1 MLFIAAS
8 RRTAQRRA
16 NWGCADKRTW
26 ARARQA
32 RCRVSNRRTC
42 YCRNNIRRNNLAR
55 CRRRAFSQPLAEHI
69 GKTTFSRSKN
79 RVALASVNRAS
90 SRRLEEFFKDETV
103 REVMVNGGCEVWVE
117 RNGKLERVDTISEA
131 DTRSFIERT
140 LLPLGRRIDI
150 TSPVVDARLTDGS
163 RLCAVI
169 PPIAVDGSCVS
180 IRRFSVDRI
189 TLNDFA
195 DRHVGEILQQLVFDR
210 RNLLISGAASAGKTT
225 LLNSLCDFL
234 TPNERVVTIEDIA
247 ELKLAHPHVVRL
259 EARPLSPDGNLEIS
273 TRSLVRTALR
283 LRPDRL
289 IIGEVRGAETL
300 DMLSAMNTGH
310 DGSMSTIHANSARDA
325 LRRVESLVMQYAT
338 NWSRDVVRDH
348 VAASIN
354 AIVHVARHIDGSRFI
369 QQILLIEQ
377 NQLRVVVADGRI
389 VDEVLQ

>member
-1 MLFIAAS
+1 M
-8 RRTAQRRA
+8 
-16 NWGCADKRTW
+16 
-26 ARARQA
+26 
-32 RCRVSNRRTC
+32 
-42 YCRNNIRRNNLAR
+42 
-55 CRRRAFSQPLAEHI
+55 
-69 GKTTFSRSKN
+69 
-79 RVALASVNRAS
+79 NRAAIVSVSKVS
-90 SRRLEEFFKDETV
+90 SRRLEEFFKDESV

-117 RNGKLERVDTISEA
+117 RNSKLEHVGTISET

-150 TSPVVDARLTDGS
+150 TSPVVDARLNDGS

-169 PPIAVDGSCVS
+169 PPIAVDGTCVS
-180 IRRFSVDRI
+180 IRRFSVDCI
-189 TLNDFA
+189 TLSDFA
-195 DRHVGEILQQLVFDR
+195 DREISEILQQLIFDR
-210 RNLLISGAASAGKTT
+210 RNILISGAASAGKTT

-234 TPNERVVTIEDIA
+234 APNERVVTIEDVA
-247 ELKLAHPHVVRL
+247 ELKLAHRHVVRL

-325 LRRVESLVMQYAT
+325 LRRVESLVMQHAT

-348 VAASIN
+348 VTASIN

-369 QQILLIEQ
+369 QQVLLIEQ
-377 NQLRVVVADGRI
+377 SQLRVIVADGRI
-389 VDEVLQ
+389 TDEILQ

>member
-1 MLFIAAS
+1 M
-8 RRTAQRRA
+8 
-16 NWGCADKRTW
+16 
-26 ARARQA
+26 
-32 RCRVSNRRTC
+32 
-42 YCRNNIRRNNLAR
+42 
-55 CRRRAFSQPLAEHI
+55 
-69 GKTTFSRSKN
+69 
-79 RVALASVNRAS
+79 NRAAIVSVSKVS
-90 SRRLEEFFKDETV
+90 SRRLEEFFKDESV

-117 RNGKLERVDTISEA
+117 RNGKLEHVGIISET

-150 TSPVVDARLTDGS
+150 TSPVVDARLNDGS

-169 PPIAVDGSCVS
+169 PPIAVDGTCVS
-180 IRRFSVDRI
+180 IRRFSVDCI
-189 TLNDFA
+189 TLSDFA
-195 DRHVGEILQQLVFDR
+195 DREISEILQQLIFDR
-210 RNLLISGAASAGKTT
+210 RNILISGAASAGKTT

-234 TPNERVVTIEDIA
+234 APNERVVTIEDVA
-247 ELKLAHPHVVRL
+247 ELKLAHRHVVRL

-325 LRRVESLVMQYAT
+325 LRRVESLVMQHAT

-369 QQILLIEQ
+369 QQVLLIEQ
-377 NQLRVVVADGRI
+377 SQLRVIVADGRI
-389 VDEVLQ
+389 TDEILQ

>member
-1 MLFIAAS
+1 MS
-8 RRTAQRRA
+8 
-16 NWGCADKRTW
+16 
-26 ARARQA
+26 
-32 RCRVSNRRTC
+32 
-42 YCRNNIRRNNLAR
+42 
-55 CRRRAFSQPLAEHI
+55 
-69 GKTTFSRSKN
+69 
-79 RVALASVNRAS
+79 RVALAGVNRAS

-234 TPNERVVTIEDIA
+234 APNERVVTIEDIA

-259 EARPLSPDGNLEIS
+259 EARPLSPDGNLEVS

-325 LRRVESLVMQYAT
+325 LRRVESLVMQHAT

-348 VAASIN
+348 VAASIK

>member
-1 MLFIAAS
+1 MS
-8 RRTAQRRA
+8 
-16 NWGCADKRTW
+16 
-26 ARARQA
+26 
-32 RCRVSNRRTC
+32 
-42 YCRNNIRRNNLAR
+42 
-55 CRRRAFSQPLAEHI
+55 
-69 GKTTFSRSKN
+69 

-169 PPIAVDGSCVS
+169 PPIAVDGSCIS

-195 DRHVGEILQQLVFDR
+195 DRQVGEILQQLVFDR

-234 TPNERVVTIEDIA
+234 APNERVVTIEDIA

-259 EARPLSPDGNLEIS
+259 EARPLSPDGNLGVS

-325 LRRVESLVMQYAT
+325 LRRVESLVMQHAT
-338 NWSRDVVRDH
+338 NWSQDVVRDH

-377 NQLRVVVADGRI
+377 YQLRVVVADGRI

>member
-1 MLFIAAS
+1 MS
-8 RRTAQRRA
+8 
-16 NWGCADKRTW
+16 
-26 ARARQA
+26 
-32 RCRVSNRRTC
+32 
-42 YCRNNIRRNNLAR
+42 
-55 CRRRAFSQPLAEHI
+55 
-69 GKTTFSRSKN
+69 

-169 PPIAVDGSCVS
+169 PPIAVDGSCIS

-195 DRHVGEILQQLVFDR
+195 DRQVGEILQQLVFDR

-234 TPNERVVTIEDIA
+234 APNERVVTIEDIA

-259 EARPLSPDGNLEIS
+259 EARPLSPDGNLGVS

-325 LRRVESLVMQYAT
+325 LRRVESLVMQHAT
-338 NWSRDVVRDH
+338 NWSRDVVHDH

>member
-1 MLFIAAS
+1 
-8 RRTAQRRA
+8 
-16 NWGCADKRTW
+16 
-26 ARARQA
+26 
-32 RCRVSNRRTC
+32 
-42 YCRNNIRRNNLAR
+42 
-55 CRRRAFSQPLAEHI
+55 
-69 GKTTFSRSKN
+69 
-79 RVALASVNRAS
+79 
-90 SRRLEEFFKDETV
+90 
-103 REVMVNGGCEVWVE
+103 VMVNGGCEVWIE

-195 DRHVGEILQQLVFDR
+195 DRHIGEILQQLVFDR

-225 LLNSLCDFL
+225 LLNTLCDFL
-234 TPNERVVTIEDIA
+234 APNERVVTIEDIA

-259 EARPLSPDGNLEIS
+259 EARPLSPDGNLEVS

-310 DGSMSTIHANSARDA
+310 DGSISTIHANSARDA
-325 LRRVESLVMQYAT
+325 LRRVESLVMQHAT

-348 VAASIN
+348 VAASIK

-377 NQLRVVVADGRI
+377 NQLRVVVADGRV

>member
-1 MLFIAAS
+1 M
-8 RRTAQRRA
+8 
-16 NWGCADKRTW
+16 
-26 ARARQA
+26 
-32 RCRVSNRRTC
+32 
-42 YCRNNIRRNNLAR
+42 
-55 CRRRAFSQPLAEHI
+55 
-69 GKTTFSRSKN
+69 
-79 RVALASVNRAS
+79 NRAAIVGVSKVS

-117 RNGKLERVDTISEA
+117 RNGQLEHVDTIGET

-150 TSPVVDARLTDGS
+150 TSPVVDARLADGS

-169 PPIAVDGSCVS
+169 PPIAVDGTCVS
-180 IRRFSVDRI
+180 IRRFSVDCI
-189 TLNDFA
+189 TLGDFA
-195 DRHVGEILQQLVFDR
+195 DRHIAEILQQLIFDR
-210 RNLLISGAASAGKTT
+210 RNILISGAASAGKTT

-234 TPNERVVTIEDIA
+234 APNERVVTIEDVA
-247 ELKLAHPHVVRL
+247 ELKLAHRHVVRL

-325 LRRVESLVMQYAT
+325 LRRVESLVMQHAT

-369 QQILLIEQ
+369 QQVLLIEQ
-377 NQLRVVVADGRI
+377 NQLRVIVADGRMT
-389 VDEVLQ
+389 DEILQ

>member
-1 MLFIAAS
+1 M
-8 RRTAQRRA
+8 
-16 NWGCADKRTW
+16 
-26 ARARQA
+26 
-32 RCRVSNRRTC
+32 
-42 YCRNNIRRNNLAR
+42 
-55 CRRRAFSQPLAEHI
+55 
-69 GKTTFSRSKN
+69 
-79 RVALASVNRAS
+79 NRAAIVSVSKVS
-90 SRRLEEFFKDETV
+90 SRRLEEFFKDESV

-117 RNGKLERVDTISEA
+117 RNSKLEHVGTISET

-150 TSPVVDARLTDGS
+150 TSPVVDARLNDGS

-169 PPIAVDGSCVS
+169 PPIAVDGTCVS
-180 IRRFSVDRI
+180 IRRFSVDCI
-189 TLNDFA
+189 TLSDFA
-195 DRHVGEILQQLVFDR
+195 DREISEILQQLIFDR
-210 RNLLISGAASAGKTT
+210 RNILISGAASAGKTT

-234 TPNERVVTIEDIA
+234 APNERVVTIEDVA
-247 ELKLAHPHVVRL
+247 ELKLAHRHVVRL

-325 LRRVESLVMQYAT
+325 LRRVESLVMQHAT

-369 QQILLIEQ
+369 QQVLLIEQ
-377 NQLRVVVADGRI
+377 SQLRVIVADGRI
-389 VDEVLQ
+389 TDEILQ

>member
-1 MLFIAAS
+1 M
-8 RRTAQRRA
+8 
-16 NWGCADKRTW
+16 
-26 ARARQA
+26 
-32 RCRVSNRRTC
+32 
-42 YCRNNIRRNNLAR
+42 
-55 CRRRAFSQPLAEHI
+55 
-69 GKTTFSRSKN
+69 N

-325 LRRVESLVMQYAT
+325 LRRVESLVMQHAT
-338 NWSRDVVRDH
+338 NWSQDVVRDH

-377 NQLRVVVADGRI
+377 NQLRVIVADGRI

>member
-1 MLFIAAS
+1 MS
-8 RRTAQRRA
+8 
-16 NWGCADKRTW
+16 
-26 ARARQA
+26 
-32 RCRVSNRRTC
+32 
-42 YCRNNIRRNNLAR
+42 
-55 CRRRAFSQPLAEHI
+55 
-69 GKTTFSRSKN
+69 

-131 DTRSFIERT
+131 DTRSCFERT
-140 LLPLGRRIDI
+140 HFPLGRRIDI
-150 TSPVVDARLTDGS
+150 TSPVFDARLTDGS

-325 LRRVESLVMQYAT
+325 LRRVESLVMQHAT

-389 VDEVLQ
+389 VDEILQ

>member
-1 MLFIAAS
+1 MS
-8 RRTAQRRA
+8 
-16 NWGCADKRTW
+16 
-26 ARARQA
+26 
-32 RCRVSNRRTC
+32 
-42 YCRNNIRRNNLAR
+42 
-55 CRRRAFSQPLAEHI
+55 
-69 GKTTFSRSKN
+69 

-169 PPIAVDGSCVS
+169 PPIAVDGSCIS

-195 DRHVGEILQQLVFDR
+195 DRQVGEILQQLVFDR

-234 TPNERVVTIEDIA
+234 APNERVVTIEDIA

-325 LRRVESLVMQYAT
+325 LRRVESLVMQHAT
-338 NWSRDVVRDH
+338 NWSQDVVRDH

-377 NQLRVVVADGRI
+377 YQLRVVVADGRI

>member
-1 MLFIAAS
+1 MS
-8 RRTAQRRA
+8 
-16 NWGCADKRTW
+16 
-26 ARARQA
+26 
-32 RCRVSNRRTC
+32 
-42 YCRNNIRRNNLAR
+42 
-55 CRRRAFSQPLAEHI
+55 
-69 GKTTFSRSKN
+69 

-169 PPIAVDGSCVS
+169 PPIAVDGSCIS
-180 IRRFSVDRI
+180 IRRFSIDRI

-195 DRHVGEILQQLVFDR
+195 DRQVGEILQQLVFDR

-234 TPNERVVTIEDIA
+234 APNERVVTIEDIA

-259 EARPLSPDGNLEIS
+259 EARPLSPDGNLEVS

-325 LRRVESLVMQYAT
+325 LRRVESLVMQHAT
-338 NWSRDVVRDH
+338 NWSQDVVRDH

>member
-1 MLFIAAS
+1 M
-8 RRTAQRRA
+8 
-16 NWGCADKRTW
+16 
-26 ARARQA
+26 
-32 RCRVSNRRTC
+32 
-42 YCRNNIRRNNLAR
+42 
-55 CRRRAFSQPLAEHI
+55 
-69 GKTTFSRSKN
+69 N

-348 VAASIN
+348 VATSIN

-377 NQLRVVVADGRI
+377 NQLRVVVADGHI

>member
-1 MLFIAAS
+1 MS
-8 RRTAQRRA
+8 
-16 NWGCADKRTW
+16 
-26 ARARQA
+26 
-32 RCRVSNRRTC
+32 
-42 YCRNNIRRNNLAR
+42 
-55 CRRRAFSQPLAEHI
+55 
-69 GKTTFSRSKN
+69 

-169 PPIAVDGSCVS
+169 PPIAVDGSCIS

-195 DRHVGEILQQLVFDR
+195 DRQVGEILQQLVFDR

-234 TPNERVVTIEDIA
+234 APNERVVTIEDIA

-325 LRRVESLVMQYAT
+325 LRRVESLVMQHAT
-338 NWSRDVVRDH
+338 NWSQDVVRDH

>member
-1 MLFIAAS
+1 M
-8 RRTAQRRA
+8 
-16 NWGCADKRTW
+16 
-26 ARARQA
+26 
-32 RCRVSNRRTC
+32 
-42 YCRNNIRRNNLAR
+42 
-55 CRRRAFSQPLAEHI
+55 
-69 GKTTFSRSKN
+69 N

-310 DGSMSTIHANSARDA
+310 DGSMSTINANSARDA
-325 LRRVESLVMQYAT
+325 LRRVESLVMQHAT
-338 NWSRDVVRDH
+338 NWSQDVVRDH

>member
-1 MLFIAAS
+1 MS
-8 RRTAQRRA
+8 
-16 NWGCADKRTW
+16 
-26 ARARQA
+26 
-32 RCRVSNRRTC
+32 
-42 YCRNNIRRNNLAR
+42 
-55 CRRRAFSQPLAEHI
+55 
-69 GKTTFSRSKN
+69 

-169 PPIAVDGSCVS
+169 PPIAVDGSCIS

-195 DRHVGEILQQLVFDR
+195 DRQVGEILQQLVFDR

-234 TPNERVVTIEDIA
+234 APNERVVTIEDIA

-259 EARPLSPDGNLEIS
+259 EARPLSPDGNLGVS

-325 LRRVESLVMQYAT
+325 LRRVESLVMQHAT
-338 NWSRDVVRDH
+338 NWSQDVVRDH

>member
-1 MLFIAAS
+1 MS
-8 RRTAQRRA
+8 
-16 NWGCADKRTW
+16 
-26 ARARQA
+26 
-32 RCRVSNRRTC
+32 
-42 YCRNNIRRNNLAR
+42 
-55 CRRRAFSQPLAEHI
+55 
-69 GKTTFSRSKN
+69 

-169 PPIAVDGSCVS
+169 PPIAVDGSCIS

-195 DRHVGEILQQLVFDR
+195 DRQVGEILQQLVFDR

-234 TPNERVVTIEDIA
+234 APNERVVTIEDIA

-259 EARPLSPDGNLEIS
+259 EARPLSPDGNLEVS

-325 LRRVESLVMQYAT
+325 LRRVESLVMQHAT
-338 NWSRDVVRDH
+338 NWSRDVVHDH

>member
-1 MLFIAAS
+1 MS
-8 RRTAQRRA
+8 
-16 NWGCADKRTW
+16 
-26 ARARQA
+26 
-32 RCRVSNRRTC
+32 
-42 YCRNNIRRNNLAR
+42 
-55 CRRRAFSQPLAEHI
+55 
-69 GKTTFSRSKN
+69 

-169 PPIAVDGSCVS
+169 PPIAVDGSCIS

-195 DRHVGEILQQLVFDR
+195 DRQVGEILQQLVFDR

-325 LRRVESLVMQYAT
+325 LRRVESLVMQHAT

-348 VAASIN
+348 VAASIK

>member
-1 MLFIAAS
+1 MS
-8 RRTAQRRA
+8 
-16 NWGCADKRTW
+16 
-26 ARARQA
+26 
-32 RCRVSNRRTC
+32 
-42 YCRNNIRRNNLAR
+42 
-55 CRRRAFSQPLAEHI
+55 
-69 GKTTFSRSKN
+69 

-169 PPIAVDGSCVS
+169 PPIAVDGSCIS

-195 DRHVGEILQQLVFDR
+195 DRQVGEILQQLVFDR

-234 TPNERVVTIEDIA
+234 APNERVVTIEDIA

-259 EARPLSPDGNLEIS
+259 EARPLSPDGNLEVS

-325 LRRVESLVMQYAT
+325 LRRVESLVMQHAT

-348 VAASIN
+348 VATSIN

>member
-1 MLFIAAS
+1 MS
-8 RRTAQRRA
+8 
-16 NWGCADKRTW
+16 
-26 ARARQA
+26 
-32 RCRVSNRRTC
+32 
-42 YCRNNIRRNNLAR
+42 
-55 CRRRAFSQPLAEHI
+55 
-69 GKTTFSRSKN
+69 

-169 PPIAVDGSCVS
+169 PPIAVDGSCIS

-195 DRHVGEILQQLVFDR
+195 DRQVGEILQEIVFDR

-234 TPNERVVTIEDIA
+234 APNERVVTIEDIA

-325 LRRVESLVMQYAT
+325 LRRVESLVMQHAT
-338 NWSRDVVRDH
+338 NWSQDVVRDH
-348 VAASIN
+348 VATSIN

-369 QQILLIEQ
+369 RQILLIEQ

>member
-1 MLFIAAS
+1 M
-8 RRTAQRRA
+8 
-16 NWGCADKRTW
+16 
-26 ARARQA
+26 
-32 RCRVSNRRTC
+32 
-42 YCRNNIRRNNLAR
+42 
-55 CRRRAFSQPLAEHI
+55 
-69 GKTTFSRSKN
+69 N

-247 ELKLAHPHVVRL
+247 ELKLAHSHVVRL

-325 LRRVESLVMQYAT
+325 LRRVESLVMQHAT
-338 NWSRDVVRDH
+338 NWSQDVVRDH

-377 NQLRVVVADGRI
+377 NQLRVIVADGRI

>member
-1 MLFIAAS
+1 M
-8 RRTAQRRA
+8 
-16 NWGCADKRTW
+16 
-26 ARARQA
+26 
-32 RCRVSNRRTC
+32 
-42 YCRNNIRRNNLAR
+42 
-55 CRRRAFSQPLAEHI
+55 
-69 GKTTFSRSKN
+69 N

-180 IRRFSVDRI
+180 IRRFSVDSI

-259 EARPLSPDGNLEIS
+259 EARPLSPDGDLEIS

-338 NWSRDVVRDH
+338 NWSQDVVRDH

-377 NQLRVVVADGRI
+377 NQLRVIVADGRI

>member
-1 MLFIAAS
+1 MS
-8 RRTAQRRA
+8 
-16 NWGCADKRTW
+16 
-26 ARARQA
+26 
-32 RCRVSNRRTC
+32 
-42 YCRNNIRRNNLAR
+42 
-55 CRRRAFSQPLAEHI
+55 
-69 GKTTFSRSKN
+69 

-180 IRRFSVDRI
+180 IRRFSIDRI

-195 DRHVGEILQQLVFDR
+195 DRQVGEILQQLVFDR

-325 LRRVESLVMQYAT
+325 LRRVESLVMQHAT
-338 NWSRDVVRDH
+338 NWSQDVVRDH
-348 VAASIN
+348 VATSIN